1 MINEASHSSQHPSV
15 ELPFDRLFTVRT
27 DLDIETLLANASQD
41 LASINVITANL
52 AFDVDGTQRSVT
64 LGICRMLEGVQL
76 LVDRALDACEMRQT

>member
-41 LASINVITANL
+41 LASINVITFL
-52 AFDVDGTQRSVT
+52 IFTRFRSFR
-64 LGICRMLEGVQL
+64 LY
-76 LVDRALDACEMRQT
+76 